1 MVDSRYA
8 VNTNIA
14 LSQQGVSD
22 DGVIVLGAADGRP
35 AEYGWQTLRHVLGSN
50 NPDYVQL
57 FEDFVKSGVTV
68 SAHYT
73 VTSNGTG
80 AGTTVSA
87 TEAGGVAAVA
97 GGTDDNGFSQLATTS
112 AWTVSNGW
120 TYFKARFK
128 STVATDRGFE
138 VGLSTA
144 ANIATD
150 GILFSDHT
158 AAGVTASA
166 NISTTRCVVVGG
178 DTDSSATVLS
188 VAAFDASTASAVD
201 TAAAFDN
208 EWHTVEIVV
217 ASDATTYVYVDG
229 VLEATLTG
237 IFQTSSKIRPYVASK
252 SLEASQSAILFVDYI
267 ALVGERA

>member
-1 MVDSRYA
+1 MVDSKYA

-14 LSQQGVSD
+14 LTQQGVAD
-22 DGVIVLGAADGRP
+22 NGAIVLGAADGRP

-57 FEDFVKSGVTV
+57 WEDFVHSGITL
-68 SAHYT
+68 SARFT

-80 AGTTVSA
+80 AGSTLSA
-87 TEAGGVAAVA
+87 TEAGGVAIVA

-150 GILFSDHT
+150 GILFADHT
-158 AAGVTASA
+158 EAGVTASA

-201 TAAAFDN
+201 TAASFDN
-208 EWHTVEIVV
+208 EWHTVEIIV
-217 ASDATTYVYVDG
+217 AADATTYVYVDD

-237 IFQTSSKIRPYVASK
+237 IFATSSKIRPYIASK
-252 SLEASQSAILFVDYI
+252 SLEASESAVLWVDYV